1 VFSGPSPY
9 EISTPWAGVDIG
21 ELQFAQTADVCYVTH
36 KSYPTQKLERHSETN
51 WTIVPVPLQD
61 GPYQD
66 IITDGSTITPSGTGN
81 IVPVMTSNTT
91 PSGVAAASEE
101 HAVGPNGFAW
111 NAFDGD
117 LNTGWNSTSPANQ
130 TLQYTFVSPKIVTGC
145 YIQAISETA
154 YVLDANS
161 NYVSVPGGLRAPKTF
176 NIEGIDGS
184 GNVTVLLAKANET
197 GWGNGERRYYFWNN
211 TRAFQTYRLNIK
223 ESNAISLPAGTG
235 MALASLAFSGGGA
248 DRQTVTLTA
257 SAIASINKGVGFLST
272 DQGRHLRFLDEDAV
286 WHWYEIISRVSS
298 TQVTAYHSAP
308 PLPSTKA
315 STSWRMGAFSIS
327 SGYPACVALYQ
338 ERVFYARTN
347 DQPQSL
353 WGSQTGDLD
362 NFAVSSPLVA
372 TDAISLT
379 LSDVGEIQ
387 WLADVGDLIVATNA
401 TVRPIGPAD
410 KNAGF
415 SATNF
420 QQGRKLGT
428 GAVSIKPIAVSDA
441 LIFVNHFRQ
450 SLHAAAYSWES
461 NGYVAPDLS
470 VLSEHLF
477 REGAIELSYAPQ
489 PNAVLWNTIADGSL
503 VGITYEKEQST
514 QGFHKHTLGGGG
526 QIVSQCVIPRGDRS
540 AVWAVISR
548 PGGLRTVELMQA
560 DYEADSQPIAFYV
573 DCGLTYS
580 GAPVTTVTGLSHLEG
595 YTVSI
600 SADGSR
606 EVDQVVSGGSVTLPS
621 GEPASVIHVGLPYT
635 SRATT
640 LPIAGAGQDGSSL
653 GRKKRVKAAYVNVLD
668 TMGLTISSVLNNG
681 YKEEIRLRDTSD
693 TMDVALPYVTGNYR
707 VPIDDRWDNGGV
719 VVMET
724 DEPGPCTILAV
735 TPMFDAEP

>member
-1 VFSGPSPY
+1 
-9 EISTPWAGVDIG
+9 
-21 ELQFAQTADVCYVTH
+21 
-36 KSYPTQKLERHSETN
+36 
-51 WTIVPVPLQD
+51 
-61 GPYQD
+61 
-66 IITDGSTITPSGTGN
+66 
-81 IVPVMTSNTT
+81 
-91 PSGVAAASEE
+91 
-101 HAVGPNGFAW
+101 
-111 NAFDGD
+111 
-117 LNTGWNSTSPANQ
+117 
-130 TLQYTFVSPKIVTGC
+130 
-145 YIQAISETA
+145 
-154 YVLDANS
+154 
-161 NYVSVPGGLRAPKTF
+161 
-176 NIEGIDGS
+176 
-184 GNVTVLLAKANET
+184 
-197 GWGNGERRYYFWNN
+197 
-211 TRAFQTYRLNIK
+211 
-223 ESNAISLPAGTG
+223 
-235 MALASLAFSGGGA
+235 
-248 DRQTVTLTA
+248 
-257 SAIASINKGVGFLST
+257 VGFLST

-514 QGFHKHTLGGGG
+514 QGFHKHLLGGGG

-540 AVWAVISR
+540 AVWAVVSR
-548 PGGLRTVELMQA
+548 PGGLRTIELMQA
-560 DYEADSQPIAFYV
+560 DYEADSQPTAFYV

-621 GEPASVIHVGLPYT
+621 GEPASLIHVGLPYT